1 MPRTARDDVG
11 LGAWRREPATLTRH
25 ATVVPA
31 AATPSAAIYAESE
44 SPGVPTEWLPHAHP
58 MHELVWVRGGTLTA
72 RVGDRVFTIAEG
84 SALWLPAGVAHAGRL
99 TARVRL
105 FDAFF
110 VPERTPVGFAGP
122 RVLVM
127 TPVLESLLTHLSRPD
142 LDAGMRAR
150 AEAVVFDVL
159 EPAEQRL
166 ELPLPGDPRI
176 DPVAE
181 ALLDDPADD
190 RGLAEWA
197 AELGISDRT
206 ITRAFRGATGLS
218 FAQWRRMLRV
228 HRALTL
234 LADGWGVAGTAE
246 QLGYA
251 QPSTFIAAFQQVMG
265 VTPGAFAAGLG
276 TSVVS
281 GNP

>member
-1 MPRTARDDVG
+1 MPRTPRDDVG
-11 LGAWRREPATLTRH
+11 LGAWRREPATLTRR
-25 ATVVPA
+25 AVSVPPGVP
-31 AATPSAAIYAESE
+31 PSAVIYAESE
-44 SPGVPTEWLPHAHP
+44 APGVPTEWPVHAHP

-72 RVGDRVFTIAEG
+72 RVGDRVVTIAEG
-84 SALWLPAGVAHAGRL
+84 SALWLPAGTAHAGRL

-110 VPERTPVGFAGP
+110 APERTPAGFDGP

-127 TPVLESLLTHLSRPD
+127 TPVLESLLTHLARPD

-176 DPVAE
+176 DPVA
-181 ALLDDPADD
+181 AVLLDDPADG
-190 RGLAEWA
+190 RGLEDWA
-197 AELGISDRT
+197 AELGLSERT
-206 ITRAFRGATGLS
+206 ITRAFRRATGLS
-218 FAQWRRMLRV
+218 FAQWRRTLRV

-234 LADGWGVAGTAE
+234 LADGWGVQGTSE

-265 VTPGAFAAGLG
+265 VTPGVFAAALDG
-276 TSVVS
+276 SRVS
-281 GNP
+281 GKP